1 MRTWKHYWDLVL
13 RLKRTRIEKRKTEK
27 LLPTSNWS
35 CCPQWPS
42 GVEHP
47 PILQNLELWLTL
59 EGDDIYE
66 GWWDLFFHWKWLI
79 ISLILYIILCWR
91 PYFAGI
97 LYDLLA
103 EYVHLSLSSS
113 LCVRIYVDVDRFIIS
128 LKKQLQDLDQ
138 VSQKSHSVW
147 FKLSFLK
154 FTFRPAFDLYFPIM
168 IIKFQFL
175 RFLVFMQ
182 PPI

>member
-1 MRTWKHYWDLVL
+1 MLF
-13 RLKRTRIEKRKTEK
+13 
-27 LLPTSNWS
+27 LL
-35 CCPQWPS
+35 
-42 GVEHP
+42 
-47 PILQNLELWLTL
+47 NL
-59 EGDDIYE
+59 Y
-66 GWWDLFFHWKWLI
+66 
-79 ISLILYIILCWR
+79 
-91 PYFAGI
+91 
-97 LYDLLA
+97 
-103 EYVHLSLSSS
+103 LSLSLS
-113 LCVRIYVDVDRFIIS
+113 LCVHIYMDVDRYIIF

-182 PPI
+182 QSI